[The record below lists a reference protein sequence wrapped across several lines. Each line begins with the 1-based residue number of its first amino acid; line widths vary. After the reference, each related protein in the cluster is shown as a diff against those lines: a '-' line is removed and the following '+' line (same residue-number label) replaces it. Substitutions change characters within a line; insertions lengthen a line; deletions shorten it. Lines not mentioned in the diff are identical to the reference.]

1 MTNAFETQK
10 YSKIAGI
17 IKREIDQKYGNGW
30 YVIVGKNFGTYV
42 THEKGSFMHFTFED
56 LHICVFRARWFKELI
71 FSMYIFLKEYKKVNK
86 LK

>member
-1 MTNAFETQK
+1 MTNVFETQK

-17 IKREIDQKYGNGW
+17 IKRELDPKLDQGW

-56 LHICVFRARWFKELI
+56 LHICVFRAR
-71 FSMYIFLKEYKKVNK
+71 
-86 LK
+86 